1 LRENL
6 KFLKRTDDS
15 FNKILSAF
23 TRGIKLKRKSITKEE
38 RQQHIVAEQK
48 RLEK

>member
-23 TRGIKLKRKSITKEE
+23 TRGLKLKRKSITKEE
-38 RQQHIVAEQK
+38 RQQHIIAEQK